1 MKLIILI
8 IISLLV
14 CHTIKKIFNEV
25 TSAVVELKA
34 KSDKTK
40 YDIELY
46 KFNSCLELSKIRE
59 KLDNVLEEAV
69 AEYSL
74 LHKKDDMKS
83 SFNVEEMDRI
93 NSEIKDI
100 VATLLSPLI
109 IDQVQLLYIDERSM
123 LESIAL
129 KIMILSTV
137 YANNVIKERDEIRRK
152 EESQRRMGKG
162 VI

>member
-1 MKLIILI
+1 
-8 IISLLV
+8 
-14 CHTIKKIFNEV
+14 
-25 TSAVVELKA
+25 
-34 KSDKTK
+34 
-40 YDIELY
+40 
-46 KFNSCLELSKIRE
+46 LSKIRE

-109 IDQVQLLYIDERSM
+109 IDQVQLLYIDEQSM

-162 VI
+162 VM